1 MIVKRLAED
10 RTHLDIEWLRSWAT
24 FTYSPYIDPEL
35 NSYHDLLKLD
45 DEILAPGSGFGR
57 HPHTH
62 TEMFHYIL
70 SGELVHY
77 NDGGDKNLLKAGDIQ
92 RVSAGTGIIHTTMN
106 PSANQDVHFLQ
117 FWINPRRQ
125 TQDPAIDVINVRPEE
140 KKNRLRLIVSQD
152 GVDGSLSIQQETQV
166 HLATVE
172 QGVSLPFPLAPGRR
186 AFLYVIDGEV
196 ALNGENL
203 AHGDS
208 AGVEDE
214 SIIKLQGISEEP
226 AEILLWTLR

>member
-10 RTHLDIEWLRSWAT
+10 RTHLDIKWLRSWAT

-45 DEILAPGSGFGR
+45 DEILAPGGGFDR

-70 SGELVHY
+70 SGELVHH
-77 NDGGDKNLLKAGDIQ
+77 NDGGTINVLKAGDIQ
-92 RVSAGTGIIHTTMN
+92 RVSAGVGIVHTTTN
-106 PSANQDVHFLQ
+106 PSPNQDTHFLQ
-117 FWINPRRQ
+117 FWINPRRH
-125 TQDPAIDVINVRPEE
+125 TQESAIDVINVTPEE

-152 GVDGSLSIQQETQV
+152 GVDGSLSIQQDTQI
-166 HLATVE
+166 HLATID

-186 AFLYVIDGEV
+186 AFLYVIAGSV
-196 ALNGENL
+196 MLNGTTINQ
-203 AHGDS
+203 GDS
-208 AGVEDE
+208 AGIEDE
-214 SIIKLQGISEEP
+214 PIIKLKGISQEP